1 MNQFAQIIGRRL
13 RMRRRLLGLTQGA
26 VGEACGLSFQQI
38 HKYENGLMMISA
50 SRLWKLSGVLGVPVT
65 YFFEGLPSG
74 PSAAT
79 PPDEAAEPAAPA
91 TAQATK

>member
-1 MNQFAQIIGRRL
+1 
-13 RMRRRLLGLTQGA
+13 MRRPD
-26 VGEACGLSFQQI
+26 VSFQQI

-79 PPDEAAEPAAPA
+79 PPDEAAESAAPA
-91 TAQATK
+91 TARATN